1 MGDRLRV
8 LFVSSEIYPLA
19 KTGGLADV
27 SAALPWALPAQGV
40 DVQLMMPGY
49 PGALEAAAN
58 KSVQVELEDFLGFG
72 LLRLIAARTPDT
84 GLPLWL
90 VDCPKLFRRAAGL
103 YQDENRQDWPDNAER
118 FAVLNHAAVHLA
130 SGRFRPDWIADV
142 VHANDWHLG
151 LVPLLLAGMNGP
163 RPASLLTMHNLAYQG
178 IFPAHHFPR
187 LGLPSEAFSPNGI
200 EYYGQI
206 SFLKAGIRHADQ
218 LTTVSPTYAREIL
231 TPEFGCGLEN
241 VLKTR
246 APVLSGI
253 LNGIDQK
260 VWDPANDP
268 YLARNFSSR
277 DLGGKRAC
285 RTALQ
290 RELGLEASEST
301 PLVAYLSRMTDQK
314 MTDVVVEAWSRILE
328 KDLQVAILGEG
339 DPAIERGFRMAAQR
353 YPGKA
358 AVHIGYDEPFAHQ
371 LLAGADILLHPSRF
385 EPCGLTHRYA
395 MRYGTLPIV
404 RHTGG
409 LADTVIDFGD
419 RTMRDGTA
427 NGFAFEAVTVDDML
441 VCLDRALSVYHQP
454 VSWRR
459 IQRCAMERFHGWE
472 AAAKSYLEIYRR
484 LAPNAALERV
494 NSDLKTELP
503 AGIRA

>member
-1 MGDRLRV
+1 VGDRLRV

-27 SAALPWALPAQGV
+27 SAALPWALLAQGV

-58 KSVQVELEDFLGFG
+58 KSVQVELEDYLGFG

-90 VDCPKLFRRAAGL
+90 VDCPKLFRRAGGL

-118 FAVLNHAAVHLA
+118 FAMLNHVAAHLG
-130 SGRFRPDWIADV
+130 SGRVLPDWVADI

-151 LVPLLLAGMNGP
+151 LLPLLLAGIDGP
-163 RPASLLTMHNLAYQG
+163 RPASVLTVHNLAYQG
-178 IFPAHHFPR
+178 VFPADHFPK
-187 LGLPSEAFSPNGI
+187 LGLPSEAFSPDGV

-218 LTTVSPTYAREIL
+218 ITTVSPTYAREIL
-231 TPEFGCGLEN
+231 TPEYGCGLEN
-241 VLKTR
+241 VLKAR
-246 APVLSGI
+246 VSVLSGI
-253 LNGIDQK
+253 LNGIDHK

-268 YLARNFSSR
+268 YLTRSFSSR

-290 RELGLEASEST
+290 RELGLEVSEST

-339 DPAIERGFRMAAQR
+339 DPAIESGFRMAAQR

-358 AVHIGYDEPFAHQ
+358 AVHIGYDEPLAHR

-395 MRYGTLPIV
+395 MRYGSLPIV
-404 RHTGG
+404 RLTGG
-409 LADTVIDFGD
+409 LADTVVDCSD

-427 NGFAFEAVTVDDML
+427 NGFAFEAMTADDML
-441 VCLDRALSVYHQP
+441 ACLDRALAVYGQP

-459 IQRCAMERFHGWE
+459 TQRRAMESFHGWE
-472 AAAKSYLEIYRR
+472 GAAQRYIEIYRR
-484 LAPNAALERV
+484 LAPNAALESPTGDRKIA
-494 NSDLKTELP
+494 LPTE
-503 AGIRA
+503 IRA